1 MPDEIMLT
9 DSSSVN
15 QERQSFSIAI
25 SIAELLI
32 EHHAA
37 DTVVLDVSQQ
47 TGWTDYFVIATTR
60 SETHLRGLLRHLDA
74 ALRRWVAEKTQR
86 VGSLRRA
93 PDDSGWVLVDV
104 GDVVVHLMADEQRSF
119 YELERLWFSSPVVFR
134 DTTASPGSTGD

>member
-1 MPDEIMLT
+1 MST
-9 DSSSVN
+9 DSSLGT
-15 QERQSFSIAI
+15 QERQSLPIAI

-60 SETHLRGLLRHLDA
+60 SATHLRGLLRHLDA
-74 ALRRWVAEKTQR
+74 ALRRWEAGRTQR

-93 PDDSGWVLVDV
+93 SDESGWVLVDA
-104 GDVVVHLMADEQRSF
+104 GDIVVHLMADEQRSF
-119 YELERLWFSSPVVFR
+119 YELERLWFSSRVVFR
-134 DTTASPGSTGD
+134 DTSESSGLAGKSEETS